1 MRPRII
7 CHMIATIDGKIDG
20 ASLKAITKG
29 TEYEETGAKLGGDAW
44 ICGRVTMQQ
53 HFAEE
58 GTFASEEGSP
68 AGPQPVHV
76 ARQADSYAV
85 AVDTKG
91 ALLWDSGDLDGE
103 HLISVV
109 SEQVQA
115 EYLAYLRDRQ
125 ISYIVAGQSAVDLEK
140 AVEALAD
147 SFGIKTLLLEGG
159 GHINGAFLDARLLD
173 EVSLLLAPG
182 IDGRHD
188 VPSVFDGLKGSEGHL
203 ATALKLISVE
213 KLDDGVLWLRYNVS
227 YENRYP
233 RGR

>member
-1 MRPRII
+1 MV
-7 CHMIATIDGKIDG
+7 ATIDGKIDG

-29 TEYEETGAKLGGDAW
+29 TEYEETGAKLAGDAW

-53 HFAEE
+53 HFAEK
-58 GTFASEEGSP
+58 GTFTSGERPP

-76 ARQADSYAV
+76 ARRADSYAV

-91 ALLWDSGDLDGE
+91 SLLWNSGKLDGE

-109 SEQVQA
+109 SEYVPA

-125 ISYIVAGQSAVDLEK
+125 ISYIVAGQSTVDLTAAVD
-140 AVEALAD
+140 ALAD

-159 GHINGAFLDARLLD
+159 GHINGAFLEAKLLD

-203 ATALKLISVE
+203 GAALKLNSVE
-213 KLDDGVLWLRYNVS
+213 KVGDGVLWLRYDVS
-227 YENRYP
+227 HLPSE
-233 RGR
+233 GA